1 MIGAFFNVTM
11 TSTVSQWHNDK
22 QCKPSAFLSN
32 SCSAQVIHLN
42 HVEDKM
48 LNFERIADHTRVH
61 YQLSRLY
68 LGAFEFKLS
77 EANKAGIVVSSE
89 IVGH

>member
-11 TSTVSQWHNDK
+11 TSTESQCHNDK
-22 QCKPSAFLSN
+22 QCKPLAFLSN
-32 SCSAQVIHLN
+32 ICSAQVIHLN
-42 HVEDKM
+42 HVEDKIF
-48 LNFERIADHTRVH
+48 NFERVADHTRVH
-61 YQLSRLY
+61 CQLSRLY
-68 LGAFEFKLS
+68 LEFKLS